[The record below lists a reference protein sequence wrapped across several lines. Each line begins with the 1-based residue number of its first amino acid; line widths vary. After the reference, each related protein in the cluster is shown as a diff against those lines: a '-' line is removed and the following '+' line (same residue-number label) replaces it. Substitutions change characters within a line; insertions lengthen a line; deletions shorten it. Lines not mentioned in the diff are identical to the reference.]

1 MRRVSLISSLF
12 EGFEGPSDGLAID
25 AESAVRFAV
34 KRRFG
39 RSGMAR
45 IHSAVAGCF

>member
-1 MRRVSLISSLF
+1 MRRVRWISSLF

-39 RSGMAR
+39 RTR
-45 IHSAVAGCF
+45 FAVFHTAAAGWY

>member
-1 MRRVSLISSLF
+1 MRRVNLISSLF

-39 RSGMAR
+39 RSGMAGFQ
-45 IHSAVAGCF
+45 AAAAGWF